1 MLWICSLLSCT
12 VTCNTESFTLT
23 YDIKNF
29 TFARSIFWSK
39 LVPCCCLII
48 IHLFTSL
55 SLFLSLS
62 LSVTLCISLYINE
75 FGYFVHGWL
84 FGWSRIS
91 HNNAGEGRAPVTVLP
106 ASMSVITTVNAIQY
120 ISCKT
125 AEYVSWLY
133 CVGCLINIYDFV
145 LD

>member
-1 MLWICSLLSCT
+1 LVKTGTMLLSYYHSP
-12 VTCNTESFTLT
+12 VHF
-23 YDIKNF
+23 
-29 TFARSIFWSK
+29 
-39 LVPCCCLII
+39 
-48 IHLFTSL
+48 SL
-55 SLFLSLS
+55 SLSLS

-84 FGWSRIS
+84 FGWSCIF

-106 ASMSVITTVNAIQY
+106 ASTSVITTVIAIQY